1 MSSEQM
7 IIAVQFWSYFADFAG
22 CNKTEI
28 EIENGTTL
36 AKLHERVCEQFPKL
50 AEAKNSTFK
59 AVGVNYQDDDFM
71 LSDGD
76 EVSFFPPVHGG

>member
-1 MSSEQM
+1 M
-7 IIAVQFWSYFADFAG
+7 IIAVQFWSYFADFTG
-22 CNKTEI
+22 CKKTEI

-36 AKLHERVCEQFPKL
+36 AKLHERVCELFPKL
-50 AEAKNSTFK
+50 AEAKNSTLK

-76 EVSFFPPVHGG
+76 EVSFFPPVQGG